1 MRYPIPPRSNNIWD
15 GWPSRWVMN
24 VVNSTAFKRALLI
37 APLPLLLAL
46 LYGLPL
52 AGVIGWS
59 VTLPTP
65 GLEQYRQ
72 VVTDPSIR
80 DMLLRTLRLC
90 LSSTVLAVAIG
101 YLLSYCWVFASRPW
115 QRVVEIAVF
124 GPMWIS
130 VLLRA
135 FRWLNALG
143 NEGILNTLLMSVG
156 LIHGPVQMARNDF
169 AVVVGMVHFM
179 VPYAVFP
186 LSSSMREIDRRTL
199 LAARGLGAAGL
210 RTCWAVLVPQT
221 VPGLLGAFL
230 IVFVFCLG
238 FFITPAI
245 LGGGQTTM
253 IAESVHLR
261 LFQTNN

>member
-1 MRYPIPPRSNNIWD
+1 MRTTMAPRSNNMSD

-24 VVNSTAFKRALLI
+24 AVNSTAFKRALLI

-72 VVTDPSIR
+72 GVTDPSIR

-90 LSSTVLAVAIG
+90 LSSTVVAVAIG

-124 GPMWIS
+124 VPMWIS
-130 VLLRA
+130 VLVRA
-135 FRWLNALG
+135 FGWLIALG

-156 LIHGPVQMARNDF
+156 LIHGPAQLLGRAGAADAART
-169 AVVVGMVHFM
+169 AWC
-179 VPYAVFP
+179 
-186 LSSSMREIDRRTL
+186 LSDRVRVLPWLFHHTGHSWRRTDHHDCRICL
-199 LAARGLGAAGL
+199 SADVPDQQLGSRCSVERRAAGVYRADG
-210 RTCWAVLVPQT
+210 RTPDVGEPRQQT
-221 VPGLLGAFL
+221 GPLKWMPNIPV
-230 IVFVFCLG
+230 I
-238 FFITPAI
+238 
-245 LGGGQTTM
+245 
-253 IAESVHLR
+253 
-261 LFQTNN
+261 